1 MGFLMNKEI
10 LEFKNSN
17 IAWIGQIPKHWE
29 IKKLKYVLNERKENN
44 KPIKTDFIL
53 SLTNEKGVI
62 PYSEKGAQGNISKDD
77 LSGYKIAY
85 PNDIVLNSM
94 NVVIG
99 SVGLSKYYGAISPV
113 YYALYEKQGSNIK
126 FYNYI
131 FQTSIFQ
138 NSLKG
143 LGNGILEIRMRIP
156 MSNLNNVYLPV
167 PPLAEQERIAGF
179 LDDKCASIDSSI
191 ENLEQK
197 TKSLAEYKKALIT
210 QCVTKGLNPKIL
222 EFKDSGIP
230 WIGQIPKHWEISK
243 IKYYFNFSSGLNI
256 TKENLIESGIPVI
269 SYGQIHSKENTGTF
283 IKDSFFRFISQDY
296 LKNKK
301 SLVNKGN
308 FIFADTSEDLD
319 GAGNSVFVDLDL
331 TMFAGYHTIILKN
344 KCNFEFSKFL
354 SYLFQTDL
362 WRSQIRL
369 AVSGVKVF
377 SITKKILANCEILVP
392 PLTEQEK
399 IAGFLDKKC
408 EKIDNLSANYKEQIK
423 TLKEYKQALI
433 YECVTGKKQ
442 I

>member
-1 MGFLMNKEI
+1 MGFLMNKGI
-10 LEFKNSN
+10 LEFKDSK

-29 IKKLKYVLNERKENN
+29 VKKLKYVLNERKENN

-62 PYSEKGAQGNISKDD
+62 PYGEKGAQGNISKDD

-131 FQTSIFQ
+131 FQTSVFQ

-167 PPLAEQERIAGF
+167 PPLAEQERIAEF
-179 LDDKCASIDSSI
+179 LDKKCASIDSSI

-197 TKSLAEYKKALIT
+197 TKSLAQYKKALIT

-222 EFKDSGIP
+222 EFKDSEIP
-230 WIGQIPKHWEISK
+230 WIRQIPKHWEISK
-243 IKYYFNFSSGLNI
+243 IKYVAKIRSENSSFNTENDKYIGL
-256 TKENLIESGIPVI
+256 ENVAGYLNSLIETNTEYENSIQAVCKKGDILFGKLRPYLSKVI
-269 SYGQIHSKENTGTF
+269 IAPFNCFCSSEFLQF
-283 IKDSFFRFISQDY
+283 INLKCYFKFFYYF
-296 LKNKK
+296 LLNK
-301 SLVNKGN
+301 N
-308 FIFADTSEDLD
+308 FIENVNSSTY
-319 GAGNSVFVDLDL
+319 GAKMPRANSNYIMNL
-331 TMFAGYHTIILKN
+331 
-344 KCNFEFSKFL
+344 NF
-354 SYLFQTDL
+354 
-362 WRSQIRL
+362 
-369 AVSGVKVF
+369 
-377 SITKKILANCEILVP
+377 LVP
-392 PLTEQEK
+392 PLNEQKE
-399 IAGFLDKKC
+399 IAEFLDNKC
-408 EKIDNLSANYKEQIK
+408 EKIDRLNENYTKQIA
-423 TLKEYKQALI
+423 TLKEYKKSLI
-433 YECVTGKKQ
+433 YECVTGKKE

>member
-1 MGFLMNKEI
+1 MGFLMNKGI
-10 LEFKNSN
+10 LEFKDSK

-29 IKKLKYVLNERKENN
+29 VKKLKYVLNERKENN

-62 PYSEKGAQGNISKDD
+62 PYGEKGAQGNISKDD

-131 FQTSIFQ
+131 FQTSVFQ

-167 PPLAEQERIAGF
+167 PPFAEQERIAEF
-179 LDDKCASIDSSI
+179 LDKKCASIDSSI

-197 TKSLAEYKKALIT
+197 TKSLAQYKKALIT

-230 WIGQIPKHWEISK
+230 WIGQIPKHWEVRPL
-243 IKYYFNFSSGLNI
+243 YYFF
-256 TKENLIESGIPVI
+256 KERKNKNLLGKEKNLLSL
-269 SYGQIHSKENTGTF
+269 SYGKIIRKDIETKYGLLPENF
-283 IKDSFFRFISQDY
+283 NAYNIIEKDDIVFRF
-296 LKNKK
+296 
-301 SLVNKGN
+301 
-308 FIFADTSEDLD
+308 
-319 GAGNSVFVDLDL
+319 
-331 TMFAGYHTIILKN
+331 
-344 KCNFEFSKFL
+344 
-354 SYLFQTDL
+354 TDL
-362 WRSQIRL
+362 QNDK
-369 AVSGVKVF
+369 VSLRTGLVCEKGIITSAYITITPKRNICVSFYHYLLHCYDLMKVF
-377 SITKKILANCEILVP
+377 YNFGNGVRQGLTYKELSKMKILVP
-392 PLTEQEK
+392 PLNEQKE
-399 IAGFLDKKC
+399 IAEFLDKKC